1 VLVAIPS
8 GPVAAVTAA
17 ESALF
22 EMVDSYD
29 RAYESAATSQSLSV
43 AQACVLG
50 RLTEPRGMGSLAE
63 ELGCDAS
70 NITQIVARLETRG
83 LVTRERDPADRRGRV
98 ITRTPS
104 GDEVVARFEAAFEFA
119 RNAVGR
125 LSRPEQDQLTAL
137 LRKALGG

>member
-1 VLVAIPS
+1 MAVPS
-8 GPVAAVTAA
+8 GPVAPSTEA

-22 EMVDSYD
+22 DLVDSYD
-29 RAYESAATSQSLSV
+29 RAYETAATSQSLSG

-83 LVTRERDPADRRGRV
+83 LVTREPDPADGRGRV
-98 ITRTPS
+98 ITRTAA
-104 GDEVVARFEAAFEFA
+104 GDELNAA
-119 RNAVGR
+119 
-125 LSRPEQDQLTAL
+125 
-137 LRKALGG
+137 

>member
-1 VLVAIPS
+1 MAVPS
-8 GPVAAVTAA
+8 GPVAPSTEA

-22 EMVDSYD
+22 DLVDSYD
-29 RAYESAATSQSLSV
+29 RAYETAATSQSLSV

-50 RLTEPRGMGSLAE
+50 RLTAPRGMGSLAE

-83 LVTRERDPADRRGRV
+83 LVTREPDPADRRGRL
-98 ITRTPS
+98 IIRTPA
-104 GDEVVARFEAAFEFA
+104 GDEVTARFEEAFEFG
-119 RNAVGR
+119 RDAVRR
-125 LSRPEQDQLTAL
+125 LSRSEQDQLTAL